1 MDPLSPHGPF
11 SILAHPYHSLIHLE
25 EPEGLVHSGSAPAGS
40 ALVWDLSKRCR
51 RRDIP
56 AIASRPPGMPLIL
69 VLPPAERI
77 TADTP
82 LLDISELCRPAAVLP
97 FHPRLDPEDLT
108 DLLREGPEDLP
119 IAVTDYL
126 RWRGIRVDRDT
137 RHLIRRT
144 VELSREI
151 RTVEGLSRALYLSR
165 RALGR
170 RLVSRR
176 LPVPSHWLQFSRLL
190 RAAIQLQRR
199 RHTLEA
205 VAAGLGYPDG
215 FSLSNQMA
223 RLTGFRPSVV
233 RERLGWEW
241 LMEAWLGVEK
251 EEGTLEI
258 PARSGILSPPGVRV
272 RPQTGRNAAPGQPGR
287 PALPWR
293 TPAPVPGRARG

>member
-11 SILAHPYHSLIHLE
+11 SILAHPYQGLISLE
-25 EPEGLVHSGSAPAGS
+25 DPVGLVHGGPAPPGS

-56 AIASRPPGMPLIL
+56 AIANRPPGMHLIL
-69 VLPPAERI
+69 VLPRADRI
-77 TADTP
+77 TRETP

-126 RWRGIRVDRDT
+126 RWRGLRVDRDT

-170 RLVSRR
+170 RFVSRR

-205 VAAGLGYPDG
+205 VAMGLGYPDG
-215 FSLSNQMA
+215 FSLSNQMT
-223 RLTGFRPSVV
+223 RLTGVRPSVA

-241 LMEAWLGVEK
+241 LMEAWLGKERESGTVEIQRRP
-251 EEGTLEI
+251 GALT
-258 PARSGILSPPGVRV
+258 PPGARI
-272 RPQTGRNAAPGQPGR
+272 RPAPGRSAAPGRPGH
-287 PALPWR
+287 PSLPWR
-293 TPAPVPGRARG
+293 TPAPAPIRPRG

>member
-1 MDPLSPHGPF
+1 M
-11 SILAHPYHSLIHLE
+11 
-25 EPEGLVHSGSAPAGS
+25 GLVNGGMAPPGS

-56 AIASRPPGMPLIL
+56 AVANRPPGMPLIL
-69 VLPPAERI
+69 ILPRAERI
-77 TADTP
+77 NRDTP

-97 FHPRLDPEDLT
+97 FHPRVEAEDLT
-108 DLLREGPEDLP
+108 DLLREGPEELP

-170 RLVSRR
+170 RFVSRR

-190 RAAIQLQRR
+190 RATIQLQRR

-205 VAAGLGYPDG
+205 VAMGLGYPDG
-215 FSLSNQMA
+215 FSLSNQMT
-223 RLTGFRPSVV
+223 RLTGVRPSVV

-241 LMEAWLGVEK
+241 LMEAWLDR
-251 EEGTLEI
+251 EGENGAI
-258 PARSGILSPPGVRV
+258 AMPARSGTLTPPGART
-272 RPQTGRNAAPGQPGR
+272 RPAPGRSATPGR
-287 PALPWR
+287 PGRPTLPWR
-293 TPAPVPGRARG
+293 TPAPAVGRSRG